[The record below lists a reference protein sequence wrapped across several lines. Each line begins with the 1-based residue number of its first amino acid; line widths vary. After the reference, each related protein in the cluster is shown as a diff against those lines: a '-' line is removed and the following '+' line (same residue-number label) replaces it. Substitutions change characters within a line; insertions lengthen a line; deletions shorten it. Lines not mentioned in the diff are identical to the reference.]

1 MKTSSFFENPTKD
14 DRIIHESPNVQQLAS
29 LIASQYIP
37 QAKAQTK
44 AFAKRFKFQSHQ
56 DSLKALYNFCRKEF
70 KYQYDGYPD
79 SAEIIRLPNASWA
92 DRHTGID
99 CEDFVILLGGT
110 LLNLEIPFKV
120 RLATYPSQSTS
131 HIYLVVLLNNP
142 VILDPCNS
150 RFNTEEAG
158 IFIDFEVKSKLQGI
172 GKLVIDNSSLYVN
185 AIVNRLKEGQ
195 KDNKVT
201 SQKLASQ
208 FGITNQSEV
217 KELTELAIVRTARE
231 YAHAN
236 TSVLERYLSIANLYK
251 NQVRLNH
258 RTSESI
264 MLQQY
269 STPAPI
275 AFLMGIWCGIDD
287 RNKQGFEPSA
297 GNGLLTIAAEPR
309 QFIVN
314 EISELRYKNLLT
326 QGFKLVTNNDASLK
340 MPEYQRS
347 FDAVISNPP
356 FGLLPQRANV
366 GPIRVHKL
374 DHLMALYA
382 LETMKPEGKAAF
394 ILGGHTHYNAQG
406 LIAGRNRG
414 NHAVGDRFFF
424 NYLHHHYNV
433 VDVISIDG
441 ELYARQGTQ
450 FDVRVVLVDGV
461 KKAPSGFAPMA
472 EEVDQT
478 VVETFDALYERFMTT
493 YPKAKRKPLEL
504 IKIKLQLLKL
514 KALALAI

>member
-1 MKTSSFFENPTKD
+1 MKTSSLFENPTKH
-14 DRIIHESPNVQQLAS
+14 DRIIHDNPNIQQLAS
-29 LIASQYIP
+29 LIAGQYIH

-44 AFAKRFKFQSHQ
+44 AFAKRFKSQSHH
-56 DSLKALYNFCRKEF
+56 DSVKALYDFCRKEF
-70 KYQYDGYPD
+70 QYKYDGYPD

-110 LLNLEIPFKV
+110 LLNLGIPFKV
-120 RLATYPSQSTS
+120 RLATYTSQRTS
-131 HIYLVVLLNNP
+131 HIYLVVLLDNP
-142 VILDPCNS
+142 LILDPCNPI
-150 RFNTEEAG
+150 FNAEVAG
-158 IFIDFEVKSKLQGI
+158 IFTDFEVQKDIQSI
-172 GKLVIDNSSLYVN
+172 GKLVFDNSLQYVE
-185 AIVNRLKEGQ
+185 AIEKRLKEGQ
-195 KDNKVT
+195 KDNKIS

-236 TSVLERYLSIANLYK
+236 TSVLDRYLSIVNLYK

-275 AFLMGIWCGIDD
+275 AFLMGIWCGIDNP
-287 RNKQGFEPSA
+287 NKQGFEPSA

-326 QGFKLVTNNDASLK
+326 QGFKLVTKNDASLK

-356 FGLLPQRANV
+356 FGLLPQRVNV

-394 ILGGHTHYNAQG
+394 ILGGHTRYNAQG

-424 NYLHHHYNV
+424 NYLHHYYNV

-461 KKAPSGFAPMA
+461 KKEPSGFAPMA
-472 EEVDQT
+472 EEVNQT
-478 VVETFDALYERFMTT
+478 VVDTFEALYERFMTT
-493 YPKAKRKPLEL
+493 YQKGERKPTEL
-504 IKIKLQLLKL
+504 IKIKLRLLKL
-514 KALALAI
+514 KAMALAI

>member
-1 MKTSSFFENPTKD
+1 MKTSSIFKTPTKH
-14 DRIIHESPNVQQLAS
+14 DRIIHENPNIQQLAS

-37 QAKAQTK
+37 QAKVQTK
-44 AFAKRFKFQSHQ
+44 AFANRFK
-56 DSLKALYNFCRKEF
+56 YNTHRESIRRLHDFCRKEF
-70 KYQYDGYPD
+70 LYKYDGYPD

-99 CEDFVILLGGT
+99 CEDFVIFLGGA
-110 LLNLEIPFKV
+110 LLNLRIPFKV
-120 RLATYPSQSTS
+120 RLATYPSQNTS
-131 HIYLVVLLNNP
+131 HIYLVILLDKP
-142 VILDPCNS
+142 LILDPCNPV
-150 RFNTEEAG
+150 FNSEEAG
-158 IFIDFEVKSKLQGI
+158 IFTDFEVSSHLQGI

-185 AIVNRLKEGQ
+185 AIASRLKDGQ

-236 TSVLERYLSIANLYK
+236 TSILERYLSIVNLYK

-258 RTSESI
+258 RTSESV

-275 AFLMGIWCGIDD
+275 AFLMGIWCGIDNP
-287 RNKQGFEPSA
+287 NKQGFEPSA

-326 QGFKLVTNNDASLK
+326 QGFKLVTKNDASLK

-356 FGLLPQRANV
+356 FGLLPQRVNV

-382 LETMKPEGKAAF
+382 LETMKPAGKAAF

-424 NYLHHHYNV
+424 NYLHHYYNV

-461 KKAPSGFAPMA
+461 KKEPSGFAPMA
-472 EEVDQT
+472 EDVNQT
-478 VVETFDALYERFMTT
+478 VVETFDALYERIMTT
-493 YPKAKRKPLEL
+493 YQKAERKPHEL
-504 IKIKLQLLKL
+504 LKIKLQLLKL

>member
-1 MKTSSFFENPTKD
+1 LKTSYLFENPTKHD
-14 DRIIHESPNVQQLAS
+14 HIIHENPNVQQLAS
-29 LIASQYIP
+29 LIAGQYIH
-37 QAKAQTK
+37 QAKPQTK
-44 AFAKRFKFQSHQ
+44 AFAKRFKSQSHQ
-56 DSLKALYNFCRKEF
+56 DSIKALYDFCRKEF
-70 KYQYDGYPD
+70 KYKYDGYPD

-92 DRHTGID
+92 DRYTGID

-110 LLNLEIPFKV
+110 LLNLGIPFKV
-120 RLATYPSQSTS
+120 RLATYTSQSTS
-131 HIYLVVLLNNP
+131 HIYLVVLLDKP
-142 VILDPCNS
+142 LILDPCNPV
-150 RFNTEEAG
+150 FNTEEAG
-158 IFIDFEVKSKLQGI
+158 IFTDYEVNPHLQGI
-172 GKLVIDNSSLYVN
+172 GKLVVDNSSLYVN
-185 AIVNRLKEGQ
+185 AISNRLKDGQ
-195 KDNKVT
+195 KDNKTT

-236 TSVLERYLSIANLYK
+236 TSFIERYLSIVNLYK

-287 RNKQGFEPSA
+287 PKMQCFEPSA

-326 QGFKLVTNNDASLK
+326 QGFKLVTKNDASLK

-356 FGLLPQRANV
+356 FGLLPQRVNV

-424 NYLHHHYNV
+424 NYLHHYYNV

-461 KKAPSGFAPMA
+461 KKEPSGFAPMA
-472 EEVDQT
+472 EEVNQT
-478 VVETFDALYERFMTT
+478 VVDTFEALYERFMTT
-493 YPKAKRKPLEL
+493 YQKAERKPKEL
-504 IKIKLQLLKL
+504 LKIKLQLLKL